1 MDNELIISKLRRR
14 LLIERICA
22 AVIAFIL
29 ITTWGIGRIR
39 GDKSMIVVDGKPV
52 VCVPSEQEAKGV
64 IQEVKRITGC
74 DPAEIEFRQEVR
86 VARAPRDARPVSRH
100 MAVRAVRH
108 MVSPVVPRWSVIVD
122 GRPIVAVPDRKTAGD
137 VLELAKMKYGQMVK
151 NLAEEPQFK
160 GNVTVDVA
168 AINPALYCKTAE
180 QAVKLIFDSPVPV
193 KRDAVYF
200 VEDGD
205 TASSIASRHGLSL
218 DDLDSLNPGVTLDRL
233 QIGDK
238 INIKET
244 QAGKARLTVVVRDQ
258 SDRIESMRPPIQ
270 RVSSAT
276 LYAGKT
282 VELSPGTSGRHQIKV
297 ATIYENGRKVG
308 SEILEET
315 ILRDPTPRRIAV
327 GIKSRR

>member
-1 MDNELIISKLRRR
+1 MDNEQIIRNLRRQ

-74 DPAEIEFRQEVR
+74 DPAEIEFKQEVR

-160 GNVTVDVA
+160 ENVKVDVA

-180 QAVKLIFDSPVPV
+180 QAVKLIFDSPEPV

-205 TASSIASRHGLSL
+205 NASSIASRHGLSL
-218 DDLDSLNPGVTLDRL
+218 DDLGSLNPGVTLDRL

-244 QAGKARLTVVVRDQ
+244 QAGKAKLTVVVRDQ
-258 SDRIESMRPPIQ
+258 NDRIESMRPPIQ

-276 LYAGKT
+276 LFAGKT

-315 ILRDPTPRRIAV
+315 VLREPTPRRIAV
-327 GIKSRR
+327 GIKAR